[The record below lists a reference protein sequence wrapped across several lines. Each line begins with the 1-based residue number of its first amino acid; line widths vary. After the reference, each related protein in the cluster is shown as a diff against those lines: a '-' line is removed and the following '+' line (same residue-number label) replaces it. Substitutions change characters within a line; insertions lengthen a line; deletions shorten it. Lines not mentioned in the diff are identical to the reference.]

1 MAKKP
6 MRKSLQLELLKQMIT
21 LSTSGFGLVAALAW
35 NNLIQ
40 EFVNGYVKRYLPDG
54 SGLYTLF
61 LYALAVTVLAVIV
74 TYQLT
79 KIAERLERG

>member
-1 MAKKP
+1 MAKR
-6 MRKSLQLELLKQMIT
+6 MNKSLQLELLKQMIT

-40 EFVNGYVKRYLPDG
+40 EFVNGYVKRYLPEG
-54 SGLYTLF
+54 SGLYTLL
-61 LYALAVTVLAVIV
+61 LYALAVTILAVIV

-79 KIAERLERG
+79 KIAERLEHD